1 MNLKEQKNQ
10 KLLMFFVILIIV
22 LIVFF
27 FVWPYKANQK
37 EIKLITAHRDSLQT
51 EVQKAEAAYELDRRP
66 RLFAGRQTTS
76 FGRGR

>member
-27 FVWPYKANQK
+27 FVWPYKANQE
-37 EIKLITAHRDSLQT
+37 EIKQIT
-51 EVQKAEAAYELDRRP
+51 
-66 RLFAGRQTTS
+66 LFTK
-76 FGRGR
+76 